1 MWSDVYLLD
10 AGGARWRLSV
20 SEWWYW
26 YRDLHTGQ
34 YLLPQFIYLQP
45 LFKTISALWMLCLYL
60 RMHGSAQSAENTT
73 YLSRGTV
80 FGAGL

>member
-1 MWSDVYLLD
+1 MQEEPDEDSQCLSDD
-10 AGGARWRLSV
+10 TDTEISTQV
-20 SEWWYW
+20 SISE
-26 YRDLHTGQ
+26 
-34 YLLPQFIYLQP
+34 PPFIYLQP
-45 LFKTISALWMLCLYL
+45 LFKTTSALWMLCLYL

>member
-1 MWSDVYLLD
+1 MQEEPDEDSQCLSDTD
-10 AGGARWRLSV
+10 TEISTQV
-20 SEWWYW
+20 SISE
-26 YRDLHTGQ
+26 
-34 YLLPQFIYLQP
+34 PPFIHLQP

-60 RMHGSAQSAENTT
+60 RMHGSAQSAVNTT